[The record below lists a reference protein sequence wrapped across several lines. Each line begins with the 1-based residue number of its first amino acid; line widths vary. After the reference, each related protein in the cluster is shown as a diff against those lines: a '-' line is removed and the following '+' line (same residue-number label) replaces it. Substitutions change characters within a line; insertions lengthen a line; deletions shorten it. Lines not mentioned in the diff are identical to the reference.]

1 MSLQMGKLGD
11 MHIAD
16 PLGVPGAPAETL
28 EALTARFTGSDL
40 TGARLT
46 LITDDQGRREAAR
59 YAALVTVG
67 EEAVL
72 TAAAFGP
79 RFGDAGTRALRL
91 LAAWARDHGL
101 ENVKETVLNP
111 SDFTRVV
118 GEPDAAE
125 VAHLI
130 AAANPSDLGIYLK

>member
-1 MSLQMGKLGD
+1 

-28 EALTARFTGSDL
+28 NALTSRFTGSDL
-40 TGARLT
+40 TGAHLI
-46 LITDDQGRREAAR
+46 LITDDQGKRETAR
-59 YAALVTVG
+59 YAALITTG
-67 EEAVL
+67 GEAVL
-72 TAAAFGP
+72 TVPAFGP
-79 RFGDAGTRALRL
+79 RFGPDGTLALRE
-91 LAAWARDHGL
+91 LARWAREHGL
-101 ENVKETVLNP
+101 ENLKETVLNP

-118 GEPDAAE
+118 GEPDARD